1 VPGHDIIQLWQER
14 LSRAGYRA
22 VETFFRC
29 TDHMAAMRNRVPNR
43 PDLPASTL
51 LAYGSVA
58 IMAGMLFSGLVGP
71 GKQED
76 SENIQAPT
84 NVSPWTEITRMHG
97 AFALEAPQL
106 EGLEQ
111 KYIVRRHKE
120 GGGRKDY
127 LTFGDASESGAYVRV
142 ALYRP
147 GGEAAL
153 ELDALEAVTAV
164 ASESGIDAELME
176 TRNRLRTKF
185 GALKIIEM
193 NVKGHEGPRNCI
205 AVANAWSDA
214 HLGLVAWWCNGGPEL
229 VANGQL
235 ACVLDRLSLMSAGG
249 DSRLADFFAKAELKR
264 GNCGTQNA
272 LVSPTLKHGNDWLSA
287 KPDPKLRGRVAG
299 R

>member
-1 VPGHDIIQLWQER
+1 MPDRDFLQLWQER
-14 LSRAGYRA
+14 LSHAGYRM
-22 VETFFRC
+22 VEAIFRC
-29 TDHMAAMRNRVPNR
+29 IDHMAALRDRVPRR
-43 PDLPASTL
+43 PNMPGSTA
-51 LAYGSVA
+51 LAYGSVG
-58 IMAGMLFSGLVGP
+58 IMAVMLYSNLVTFTTPPVLGQIEAQKP
-71 GKQED
+71 
-76 SENIQAPT
+76 A
-84 NVSPWTEITRMHG
+84 SPWVEITRMHG

-127 LTFGDASESGAYVRV
+127 LTFGNPSENGAYVRV

-147 GGEAAL
+147 GGEAPL

-164 ASESGIDAELME
+164 ASESAIDAELLE
-176 TRNRLRTKF
+176 TPNRLNTKF
-185 GALKIIEM
+185 GPLSVIEM
-193 NVKGHEGPRNCI
+193 NVKGADGNRNCV

-214 HLGLVAWWCNGGPEL
+214 QLGLIAWWCNGGPEL
-229 VANGQL
+229 VAHGTL

-249 DSRLADFFAKAELKR
+249 DERLANLFAKAELKR
-264 GNCGTQNA
+264 GNCGTQSA
-272 LVSPTLKHGNDWLSA
+272 LVSPTLKHSSDWLSS